1 MNLSVEQSNEVFK
14 INASGNVQE
23 LPIAWL
29 RNDPRYQRVLNIN
42 RVRKI
47 SDAFMVEAVGVLVV
61 SKRPDGYYVID
72 GQHRYH
78 VLIQKNIKTTLC
90 LVFEG
95 LSVEQEAMLFDIY
108 NSFRGA
114 VTALSRFNARLV
126 YGDPEA
132 VAIKAIVESAGLT
145 VASAGATGKRSAG
158 STRGSIQAVA
168 ALERAYKD
176 PGAGMLQQTLKI
188 LRDAYNGD
196 PKSLT
201 HRMIMGVAVLCKKF
215 GSQIDDTRLINVLS
229 KTAINDLQREGAA
242 WEKTIGWNN
251 GLARI
256 IHAKYNK
263 GLTVNKLAEW

>member
-1 MNLSVEQSNEVFK
+1 MNLSVEKSQEVFK
-14 INASGNVQE
+14 VGVKGNVQE
-23 LPIAWL
+23 LPLTWL

-47 SDAFMVEAVGVLVV
+47 SEAFMPAAVGVLVV
-61 SKRPDGYYVID
+61 SKRPDGYYIID

-78 VLIQKNIKTTLC
+78 VLISKNIKTVLC
-90 LVFEG
+90 LVYEG
-95 LSVEQEAMLFDIY
+95 LDVEQEAMLFDVY

-126 YGDPEA
+126 YNDPEA
-132 VAIKAIVESAGLT
+132 VAIKAVVESAGLS

-158 STRGSIQAVA
+158 STKCSIQAVA

-176 PGAGMLQQTLKI
+176 PGPELLSKTLTMLKEV
-188 LRDAYNGD
+188 YGGD

-201 HRMIMGVAVLCKKF
+201 HRMIMGLAALYKKF
-215 GSQIDDTRLINVLS
+215 HAEIDDRRLFNILS

-263 GLTVNKLAEW
+263 GLTTNKLPEW